1 MRLKDIPIQRKL
13 MSVILITSAL
23 VLSLMC
29 VAYIILEY
37 YSFRETLKRD
47 ITVLGDV
54 ISSNVSGA
62 VAFQSHSDANEIL
75 NALRA
80 EPHVVAA
87 CIYDSQGKIFAY
99 YPADISP
106 EVFPEDPG
114 KDGYHFMRNHLEGF
128 KTIRQ
133 KDKQLGILYIKS
145 DLEAMYDQL
154 QKYILI
160 GLLLISSSMLVAVA
174 ISKILQKSISEPILA
189 LEQKAKAVSEKRDYS
204 VRAKKF
210 SNDEVGALTE
220 AFNIMLTEI
229 QSQNQEITLLNQSL
243 EKKVIER
250 TAALQEQKDFVETII
265 NSSIDLIAVFDREMN
280 YIMLNKRT
288 DDFYPLQRSEMIGK
302 NLLDIFP
309 QLQNSQ
315 MVRDFNL
322 ALEGEIVYNK
332 NYHSAITGRT
342 FENYYIPL
350 KNHDNEVYG
359 ILVIGH
365 DITNLTETKEKLELI
380 NAELVKS
387 NRDLE
392 QFAYI
397 ASHDLQ
403 EPLRKIQ
410 TFSQLMQ
417 EYFHDPEQLK
427 YYHQKIKQAASRMQQ
442 LIKDV
447 LNFSR
452 ISNSEEAFVKTDL
465 NVILENLK
473 TDFEL
478 ILRDKNAEI
487 ISETLPVIDGIPL
500 QLTQL
505 FSNLISNSLKYN
517 QNKPK
522 IIIKSTLLKQEQ
534 LNQFPQL
541 QDDPCYVRLEFQDNG
556 IGFEQEFSEQIF
568 NIFQRLH
575 GKNTYSG
582 TGIGLALCKKI
593 VENHNGVIYAQ
604 SNPGEGSV
612 FTIFLPAGD
621 LCFSQS

>member
-1 MRLKDIPIQRKL
+1 

-23 VLSLMC
+23 VLTLMC
-29 VAYIILEY
+29 AAYIILEY
-37 YSFRETLKRD
+37 YSFRDTLKRD
-47 ITVLGDV
+47 TIVLGD
-54 ISSNVSGA
+54 IIASNVSGA
-62 VAFQSHSDANEIL
+62 VAFQSQNDANEIL

-87 CIYDSQGKIFAY
+87 CIYDMQGKIFAS
-99 YPADISP
+99 YPTNLARAS
-106 EVFPEDPG
+106 FPERPG
-114 KDGYHFMRNHLEGF
+114 QEGYKFEGKFLEGF
-128 KTIRQ
+128 KSIRQ
-133 KDKQLGILYIKS
+133 KDQQLGILYIKS
-145 DLEAMYDQL
+145 DLEAMYEQL
-154 QKYILI
+154 RKYVLI
-160 GLLLISSSMLVAVA
+160 GLVLISGSMLVAVA

-189 LEQKAKAVSEKRDYS
+189 LEQKAKVVSEKRDYS
-204 VRAKKF
+204 VRAEKY
-210 SNDEVGALTE
+210 SNDEVGALTD

-229 QSQNQEITLLNQSL
+229 QYQNQEITTFNQNL

-280 YIMLNKRT
+280 YIMLNKRA
-288 DDFYPLQRSEMIGK
+288 DDFYPLKRTEMIGK
-302 NLLDIFP
+302 NLLELFP
-309 QLQNSQ
+309 QLRDSE
-315 MVRDFNL
+315 MVRDINL

-332 NYHSAITGRT
+332 NYHSQITGRT

-350 KNHDNEVYG
+350 QNQENEVYG
-359 ILVIGH
+359 ILTIGH
-365 DITNLTETKEKLELI
+365 DITSLTEAKDKLEKL

-410 TFSQLMQ
+410 TFAQLMQ
-417 EYFHDPEQLK
+417 EYFNDPEQLK
-427 YYHQKIKQAASRMQQ
+427 HYHQKIKQAASRMQQ

-452 ISNSEEAFVKTDL
+452 IANSEDAFVKTDL
-465 NVILENLK
+465 NEILDNLK

-487 ISETLPVIDGIPL
+487 ISEPLPVIDGIPL

-517 QNKPK
+517 EKKPR
-522 IIIKSTLLKQEQ
+522 IIIKSSLLNQEQ
-534 LNQFPQL
+534 LKNYPQL
-541 QDDPCYVRLEFQDNG
+541 QEEPCYLRIDFQDNG

-593 VENHNGVIYAQ
+593 VENHHGVIYAN
-604 SNPGEGSV
+604 STPGEGSV
-612 FTIFLPAGD
+612 FTIILPAGH
-621 LCFSQS
+621 LCFSQN